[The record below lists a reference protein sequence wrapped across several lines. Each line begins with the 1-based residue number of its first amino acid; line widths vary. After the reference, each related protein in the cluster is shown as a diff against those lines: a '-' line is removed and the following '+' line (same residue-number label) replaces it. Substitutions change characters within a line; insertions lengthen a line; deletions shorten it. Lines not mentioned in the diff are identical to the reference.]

1 MSEEKSGL
9 TTGFTTE
16 AERRKNEPHEFV
28 YSDKNLTLPTLVL
41 VGCSILGFV
50 LAVMA
55 MP

>member
-16 AERRKNEPHEFV
+16 AERRKDEHHEFV
-28 YSDKNLTLPTLVL
+28 YSDKNLTLPTLAL
-41 VGCSILGFV
+41 VGCTVLGLV
-50 LAVMA
+50 LALLA